1 MCDLCNHFYHQD
13 TEQLQCP
20 CPKTILHIT
29 LILQRRNIETQREE
43 MILKQ
48 SESQV
53 VTEVGTETK
62 LYLTLQII
70 PSHQS

>member
-1 MCDLCNHFYHQD
+1 ML
-13 TEQLQCP
+13 L
-20 CPKTILHIT
+20 IT

-70 PSHQS
+70 PSHQT